1 MSIRVKTDKIF
12 DAFSQHI
19 NQEHNE
25 RILFTSGFGTGKST
39 FLTEYFERYKDYY
52 NVFKI
57 YPVSYSVSQNEDV
70 FELLKYDL
78 LFQLIENY
86 EKEIELENDD
96 FSSVLAFQ
104 FKFLKEAKW
113 TPILFKLIELADSTG
128 RSSVIEKLLANVK
141 EQYDNFKSKQ
151 IDEEEDIYNYL
162 NLQYTKTGSPKENDL
177 ITQLIKKLLSAL
189 QKNTAFKENDNHEE
203 ETYKQ
208 NVLIVDDLDRL
219 DPEHIFR
226 LFNIFSINFG
236 ASEIENKFGLDKII
250 FVCDIVNIREIY
262 SHRYGRKVDFEGYI
276 DKFYSTSPFVF
287 NTNKLIHDILH
298 EFLTA
303 YTLPHTVQQFKDDR
317 ELSYNPIYVI
327 LKSIIN
333 SLLSV
338 NKINLRTLIN
348 TTDFKFEEKIINTG
362 SRQKYFNTQM
372 PIWVVFSILKTIFD
386 SESSLRE
393 ILVLLSDKLSKSSFR
408 FHKDLTNVYRE
419 DSYNYLVES
428 CLPFIINHK
437 EIEDSGKEPSYSE
450 NVIHNQLVE
459 ELNIYVEFSVGQ
471 SRNSMMRGMDTYY
484 SFKKF
489 YKDEGKITPVEI
501 NPFKILLLSFDKIN
515 SLQ

>member
-1 MSIRVKTDKIF
+1 MNIQVKTDKIF
-12 DAFSQHI
+12 HSFSQHI
-19 NQEHNE
+19 NEEKNE
-25 RILFTSGFGTGKST
+25 RILFTSAFGTGKST
-39 FLTEYFERYKDYY
+39 FLAEYFERFKDYY

-86 EKEIELENDD
+86 EKEIELQNDD

-113 TPILFKLIELADSTG
+113 TPILFKLIELADNTG
-128 RSSVIEKLLANVK
+128 RSSVIEKLLDNVK
-141 EQYDNFKSKQ
+141 EQYDGFKSKQ
-151 IDEEEDIYNYL
+151 TNEEEDIYHYL
-162 NLQYTKTGSPKENDL
+162 YKQYSKTGSPKENDL

-189 QKNTAFKENDNHEE
+189 QRNTSFKENETEE

-226 LFNIFSINFG
+226 LFNIFSVNFG

-262 SHRYGRKVDFEGYI
+262 SHRYGRSVDFEGYI

-287 NTNKLIHDILH
+287 NTNKLIHEILH

-303 YTLPHTVQQFKDDR
+303 YKLPATVPQFKDDR
-317 ELSYNPIYVI
+317 ELSYNPTYVI
-327 LKSIIN
+327 LKSIVN
-333 SLLSV
+333 ALLTE

-348 TTDFKFEEKIINTG
+348 TTEFTFEQNVIQIG
-362 SRQKYFNTQM
+362 SKQKVLNTQM
-372 PIWVVFSILKTIFD
+372 PIWVVFAILKTIFD
-386 SESSLRE
+386 SESYLRE
-393 ILVLLSDKLSKSSFR
+393 ILEFLNEKLSKSAFNYYKSLN
-408 FHKDLTNVYRE
+408 HVYRD

-428 CLPFIINHK
+428 CLPFILNHK
-437 EIEDSGKEPSYSE
+437 EIEDSGKAPSYGES
-450 NVIHNQLVE
+450 ILHQQIIE
-459 ELNIYVEFSVGQ
+459 ELNVTVEFSIGE
-471 SRNSMMRGMDTYY
+471 SRNSMIRGADTYY
-484 SFKKF
+484 SFRKF
-489 YKDEGKITPVEI
+489 YTDESNLLPIEI
-501 NPFKILLLSFDKIN
+501 NPFKILLLTFHKIN
-515 SLQ
+515 SMG